1 MILDMLAGILIL
13 GLIVFLIVCTFALV
27 CIEICMYEDD
37 IKEII
42 YNLKNNKGE

>member
-1 MILDMLAGILIL
+1 MILDVLTCILIL
-13 GLIVFLIVCTFALV
+13 WLIVFVIACTFALV